1 MFIKHKQKG
10 RDLVSF
16 LSKRVELFPPT
27 PRSRGRPIDQKPA
40 SEAIPEGELS
50 AQVLPAVR
58 GNALAHDDLVDK
70 EVGEEVVAEP
80 SERLELHLEH

>member
-1 MFIKHKQKG
+1 M
-10 RDLVSF
+10 
-16 LSKRVELFPPT
+16 ELFPPT

-80 SERLELHLEH
+80 WWRARQRDPALNNVRAHVNARWPQTTL